1 MSKVIPRIL
10 VVDDEP
16 DLELLINQKF
26 RKEIKQEVYCF
37 VFAGNGVEALD
48 RLNADKDIE
57 LVLTDINMPE
67 MDGLTLLSKIKELN
81 NPILHSVIV
90 SAYGDILNIR
100 TAMNG
105 GAFDFIVKPI
115 DLTDL
120 EITIKKSLDNLSA
133 LKKSLK
139 ARDELISVRNELEE
153 ARALQLSML
162 PKFIPK
168 FIGLEISAYLSTA
181 SEVGGDYYDF
191 SINEDS
197 SVNIAIGDATGHGM
211 RAGIMVAIMKTLFIT
226 NSTHHDLEEFFKLAN
241 KAIKSLNLGRIMMAF
256 AMMNIKGNQVRF
268 INAGMPPIFL
278 YKKSKRTIIEH
289 EVHAMPLGAISDQ
302 NFAVNSFTIDYG
314 DVILILS
321 DGLPELFNIK
331 KEYFSYEKVKSEFL
345 SMADESSDRIIEHL
359 KNKSVDWS
367 SGTDPVDDLTFIAIR
382 INNILNQ

>member
-1 MSKVIPRIL
+1 MSAIIPRIL

-26 RKEIKQEVYCF
+26 RKEIKQGVYNF
-37 VFAGNGVEALD
+37 VFAGNGVEALEK
-48 RLNADKDIE
+48 LIADKEIE

-90 SAYGDILNIR
+90 SAYGDIYNIR

-105 GAFDFIVKPI
+105 GAFDFVVKPI

-133 LKKSLK
+133 LKKALK

-153 ARALQLSML
+153 ARSLQLSML
-162 PKFIPK
+162 PKSIPL
-168 FIGLEISAYLSTA
+168 IDGLEISAYMRTA

-191 SINEDS
+191 SIKDDS

-211 RAGIMVAIMKTLFIT
+211 RAGIMVAVMKTLFLT
-226 NSTHHDLEEFFKLAN
+226 NSTHHDLEDFFKLAN

-256 AMMNIKGNQVRF
+256 EMMNIKGNQVKF
-268 INAGMPPIFL
+268 ISAGMPPIFL
-278 YKKSKRTIIEH
+278 YKRNEKTMLEH
-289 EVHAMPLGAISDQ
+289 ESLAMPFGAISDQ
-302 NFAVNSFTIDYG
+302 NFTINSFTIDSG

-321 DGLPELFNIK
+321 DGLPELFNNK
-331 KEYFSYEKVKSEFL
+331 KEYFSYEKVKLEFL
-345 SMADESSDRIIEHL
+345 SVAEKSTNSIIEHL
-359 KNKSVDWS
+359 KNKSVEWA
-367 SGTDPVDDLTFIAIR
+367 SGIDPVDDITFIAIK
-382 INNILNQ
+382 ITT